1 MNNIQRLL
9 FSAKRGLE
17 KLFLFS
23 FLFNQEGGKT
33 FGVEFFTGKKF
44 LKLQNVVNRKRDNV
58 SMRYEWKHY
67 QFFKAL
73 YHSYHEKALS
83 H

>member
-23 FLFNQEGGKT
+23 FLSKQEGGKT

-44 LKLQNVVNRKRDNV
+44 FETPECCQQ
-58 SMRYEWKHY
+58 ET
-67 QFFKAL
+67 
-73 YHSYHEKALS
+73 
-83 H
+83 